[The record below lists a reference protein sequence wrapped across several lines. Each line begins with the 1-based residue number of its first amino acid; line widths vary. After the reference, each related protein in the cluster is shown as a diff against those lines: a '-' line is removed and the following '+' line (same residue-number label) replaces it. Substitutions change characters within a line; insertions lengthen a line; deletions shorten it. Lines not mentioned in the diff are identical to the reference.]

1 MGTSERR
8 PYLTATVLSQGLLNQ
23 CQDNLTNRL
32 EIIADVYNLG
42 TDGEDIHI
50 SDRAKYVGEVYYEA
64 RVAFPN
70 IERTLGDWLA
80 NELEFSSLDLK
91 INNSDGIYNHLL
103 PGSGKYSGF
112 VGKRVVVSVGLGEIA
127 ASYITVFSGQVTD
140 VSGFKRDTSS
150 FSLICRSDFERINQ
164 SIPNQTLTN
173 ADWPYLEDDMIGLA
187 VPIIYGDW
195 TVSLRPEAPEVR
207 AFVVNGNDPLVN
219 SSIEPPD
226 PLVGSVAVRAVIASV
241 PLKSVDTASVVLFR
255 GSTFFPIPAGDVS
268 VVGGSDNQV
277 IDIAQ
282 KGFLIEG
289 DPWIYARGDE
299 FFLKCVGVDLLSW
312 TDNIVYQAKDI
323 LKRFGGLID
332 GNFDT
337 SWMGYASKA
346 APAENAILGIKSRI
360 WQQESRQAL
369 EYALSLLEQVR
380 LEIYVDRSGY
390 FSISSLHLDDLD
402 PTPSFTIRN
411 SDVLRGSFN
420 PSTDERNQFNR
431 AKGDFGY
438 SPVTSQNFYSTHTF
452 RNEANIIQIGREI
465 SKLVTF
471 PNLYV
476 LADVENQIMEILKLS
491 AYVENVELSLTSRA
505 FLQDIGD
512 DIAFNIN
519 IGSVVFDNNVEP
531 VTGKIRLLRYN
542 PKGMSIDAKIWCFQ
556 MLPFP
561 GSEKTL
567 ISGITGG
574 STAIITQE

>member
-1 MGTSERR
+1 
-8 PYLTATVLSQGLLNQ
+8 LSQGLLDQ

-32 EIIADVYNLG
+32 EMIADVYDLG
-42 TDGEDIHI
+42 VDNEDIHI
-50 SDRAKYVGEVYYEA
+50 SDRAKYVGQVYYEA

-70 IERTLGDWLA
+70 IERTLGDWLS

-91 INNSDGIYNHLL
+91 INNSDGVYNHLL

-112 VGKRVVVSVGLGEIA
+112 IGKRVVVSVGLGEIA
-127 ASYITVFSGQVTD
+127 SSYITVFSGQVTD

-173 ADWPYLEDDMIGLA
+173 ADWPYLEDDKVGLA

-207 AFVVNGNDPLVN
+207 AFPVNGNDPLVN
-219 SSIEPPD
+219 SSLEPPD
-226 PLVGSVAVRAVIASV
+226 PLVGSVAVRVVIAST
-241 PLKSVDTASVVLFR
+241 PLKSVDTASFVLFR
-255 GSTFFPIPAGDVS
+255 GTTYFPIPSGDVS
-268 VVGGSDNQV
+268 VVGGTDNQIV
-277 IDIAQ
+277 DIAQ

-289 DPWIYARGDE
+289 DPWVYARGDE
-299 FFLKCVGVDLLSW
+299 FFLRCLGVDLLSYSN
-312 TDNIVYQAKDI
+312 NIVYQAKDI
-323 LKRFGGLID
+323 LMRFGGLIE
-332 GNFDT
+332 GNFDY
-337 SWMGYASKA
+337 SWIGFGSKA
-346 APAENAILGIKSRI
+346 APAESAILGIKSRI

-390 FSISSLHLDDLD
+390 FSLNSLHLDDFY

-438 SPVTSQNFYSTHTF
+438 SPVDSQNRYSTPTF
-452 RNEANIIQIGREI
+452 RNEANIIQMGREI

-471 PNLYV
+471 PNLYISF
-476 LADVENQIMEILKLS
+476 DVENQIKEILKLS
-491 AYVENVELSLTSRA
+491 AYVENVEVSLTSRS

-519 IGSVVFDNNVEP
+519 IGSVVFDNNIEP